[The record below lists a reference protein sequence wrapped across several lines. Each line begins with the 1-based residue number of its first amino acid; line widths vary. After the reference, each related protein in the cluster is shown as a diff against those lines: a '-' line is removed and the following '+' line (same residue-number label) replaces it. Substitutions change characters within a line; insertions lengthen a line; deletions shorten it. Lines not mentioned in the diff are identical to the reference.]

1 MIHMDPVET
10 HNEEINAI
18 KEEVAHIL
26 ARLDSRLEFHDLRV
40 VEGNQR
46 SNLIFDLVIPRDY
59 NETMRDTLRI
69 RISEEIQKH
78 NPKFCC
84 IMTME
89 NSFCAENLE

>member
-46 SNLIFDLVIPRDY
+46 SKFD
-59 NETMRDTLRI
+59 
-69 RISEEIQKH
+69 
-78 NPKFCC
+78 F
-84 IMTME
+84 
-89 NSFCAENLE
+89 